1 MSRIRVILADDHT
14 VTREGVRQFLDLQ
27 EDIEVVAESAD
38 GEETA
43 RLTQKLAPDVL
54 VLDISMPGK
63 NGIEVARL
71 IRRTTPETRIIILTG
86 YDNAQYAKALM
97 QLGVQ
102 GYLSKT
108 ATSREIAAA
117 IRSVYKGE
125 VHFQVPAA
133 ALFYQRAKLADD
145 EMPTPRELEVL
156 ALVAQGFRNRDVALQ
171 LSTTERTVT
180 FHLSNLLAKFR
191 ASSRTELIHLAR
203 QRGWLS

>member
-14 VTREGVRQFLDLQ
+14 ITREGVRQFLDTQ
-27 EDIEVVAESAD
+27 EDIDVVAESAD
-38 GEETA
+38 GEETV
-43 RLTQKLAPDVL
+43 RLTQRLAPHVL
-54 VLDISMPGK
+54 LLDISMPGR

-71 IRRTTPETRIIILTG
+71 IRQTTPETRVIILTG

-102 GYLSKT
+102 GYVSKT

-125 VHFQVPAA
+125 AYFQAPAA
-133 ALFYQRAKLADD
+133 ALLYQRAELADD
-145 EMPTPRELEVL
+145 EMPTPREREVL
-156 ALVAQGFRNRDVALQ
+156 ALAAQGFRNRDIALQ
-171 LSTTERTVT
+171 LGTTERTVT
-180 FHLSNLLAKFR
+180 FHLSNLLAKFH